1 MGGQGVAKFSGI
13 LKKNGTLWSML
24 ESKSKRGLEKMQGFK
39 APKGC
44 AVTSLLDDG
53 GWGASSQSG

>member
-24 ESKSKRGLEKMQGFK
+24 ESKSEQGFK

-44 AVTSLLDDG
+44 AVTRLLDDG